1 MIRRSLIF
9 LALYFAA
16 LCCMIS
22 AQQNAPK
29 PAAPAP
35 KATVDNSDLVVVK
48 VAGQP
53 LTEKQVLST
62 IDQIAAQ
69 QRMPLDQLKQRNSLL
84 FNEALD
90 QLVKM
95 ALLKN
100 QVRLQNVT
108 VDKTKIDQQLQQLMK
123 RFPSQEEFKK
133 AIAAQGLTEA
143 ELRNNIE
150 ESFGIEEVINRAIKD
165 VPAATDAAVIK
176 FYNDNPDKFMR
187 PESVHAAHILLRT
200 NPKNTPAEKAE
211 IKKRAEGILAEIKS
225 KTITFADAAAKY
237 SQDPS
242 NAKKGGDLG
251 FFTRGQM
258 VKPFEEAAFAAK
270 PGDITPVVETP
281 FGYHIIQVF
290 KTQPAGKESLEEAKP
305 SIAQYLNQLA
315 QQTAARKYADDLKA
329 KAKVEIYM
337 TQEVFARR
345 HPVK

>member
-1 MIRRSLIF
+1 MIRRSLI
-9 LALYFAA
+9 LIALYFAG
-16 LCCMIS
+16 LCCIIS

-29 PAAPAP
+29 SPTPAP
-35 KATVDNSDLVVVK
+35 KAKADNADLVVVK
-48 VAGQP
+48 VSGQP
-53 LTEKQVLST
+53 LTEKQVLSA

-69 QRMPLDQLKQRNSLL
+69 QRMPLDKLKQRNSLL

-90 QLVKM
+90 QLIKM

-108 VDKTKIDQQLQQLMK
+108 VDKAKIDQQLQQLIK
-123 RFPSQEEFKK
+123 RFPSQEEFRK

-143 ELRNNIE
+143 DLRSDIE
-150 ESFGIEEVINRAIKD
+150 ENFGIEEVISRAIKD
-165 VPAATDAAVIK
+165 APVATDAQVSK
-176 FYNDNPDKFMR
+176 FYTDNPDKFMR
-187 PESVHAAHILLRT
+187 PEGVHAAHILLRT

-211 IKKRAEGILAEIKS
+211 IKKRLEGILAEIKS

-251 FFTRGQM
+251 FFARGQM
-258 VKPFEEAAFAAK
+258 VKPFEDAAFAAK
-270 PGDITPVVETP
+270 PGDISPVVETP
-281 FGYHIIQVF
+281 FGYHLIQVIG
-290 KTQPAGKESLEEAKP
+290 TQPAGKESLEEAKS

-329 KAKVEIYM
+329 KAKVETYM
-337 TQEVFARR
+337 TQEVFAKR
-345 HPVK
+345 HPVQ